1 VAEYRRRGYTVTDS
15 GTFTIAAVIAADAGF
30 PLWTVIALAVVAGFL
45 FLRNVRPPAGP
56 Q

>member
-1 VAEYRRRGYTVTDS
+1 VTDS
-15 GTFTIAAVIAADAGF
+15 GTFTIAAVLAAAGDF
-30 PLWTVIALAVVAGFL
+30 PMWTVIALAVVAGFL

>member
-1 VAEYRRRGYTVTDS
+1 MTDS
-15 GTFTIAAVIAADAGF
+15 GTFTIAAVLAADAGNF
-30 PLWTVIALAVVAGFL
+30 PLWAVIALAVVAGFL